1 LFREPPKPFP
11 QRLTTASYS
20 VAQAP
25 DAGLG
30 LLSISVGFE
39 ILGAVSERVDEDQV
53 GYSLRTLNRI
63 DYCRRTA
70 RCNTTK
76 GEAIRSNGFDNR
88 LQVKDTP
95 VEVAASRITLRRP
108 RPAAVI
114 KDHAPAPLNQRTDVG
129 RTIIHVGVQV
139 NVSEDPRRKYDGPP
153 LAQRSGGDA
162 HPIARLRVLDA
173 RLPSGTHST
182 SGLLVAHAAGGRRLA
197 Y

>member
-1 LFREPPKPFP
+1 M
-11 QRLTTASYS
+11 
-20 VAQAP
+20 
-25 DAGLG
+25 
-30 LLSISVGFE
+30 
-39 ILGAVSERVDEDQV
+39 

-153 LAQRSGGDA
+153 LAQRSVGDA

-173 RLPSGTHST
+173 WLHHSPPPSITAHTRTGSPTPFSARSPRSSNRTPALVRASERTVSDTST
-182 SGLLVAHAAGGRRLA
+182 SPGTDSPLIREAMLTAPP
-197 Y
+197 